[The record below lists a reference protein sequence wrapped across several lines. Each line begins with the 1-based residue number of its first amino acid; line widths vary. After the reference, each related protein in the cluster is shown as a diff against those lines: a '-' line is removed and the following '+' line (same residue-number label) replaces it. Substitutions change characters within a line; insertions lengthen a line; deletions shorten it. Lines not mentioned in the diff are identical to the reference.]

1 MNLVSCYHYII
12 FLIFVSYSLKF
23 VLQTYLVSLSVPKQ
37 SSSKPNQQPNC
48 LHWASNLQFFRYP
61 DTHIFAYV
69 INKRLSMSS
78 IILSVKVGVCALLL
92 LCFIGPLN
100 GWAQGGRGDGSL
112 IVGGTR
118 LPFTPGSNA
127 LSDTGIPLPNPVGPG
142 GSAVANDPVTGELLF
157 YAGGGGIYDAQGN
170 LLQALGGDA
179 DANQPVTVVP
189 VPGDDLTD
197 GIRQY
202 YVFANEGGV
211 IRRYTVSVNVQN
223 APVAT
228 VNPVVVDTGIA
239 GAADALVVV
248 PNADNSNYWVVTQ
261 IDGTG
266 DFSVYDVA
274 GQTATPYPG
283 VSPQALSA
291 TNISFSATSG
301 QLAVATTQGVRLL
314 TINRST
320 GALTETSDFAV
331 PSNEAVYD
339 TEWSPD
345 GTKLFVSTG
354 ATGNVYQ
361 HDVATGVNIPINNLV
376 PGVGNYG
383 LQIGPDGNIYH
394 LYEAAPGEF
403 RLARIN
409 SPNQTGATGLTVE
422 SNLLGGVNL
431 GGRQFSSTASADI
444 DFSGVSIQIKDAGQ
458 CTNNPVHLTPNFVA
472 DGVAQPANG
481 IPDPDSVVWLI
492 NGQRFVGL
500 SPTFVPEEA
509 SLGVQVTAYWG
520 DDSVS
525 VGPLNVDLQEFDLQ
539 VPLVQDTTIC
549 PGDEAILKAEPESG
563 GGQGGQT
570 GGQTGGGNYT
580 YQWSTGET
588 TPEITV
594 DEAAVYWVLVTDPS
608 TGCAAYA
615 ESNVKEYRVENQTYN
630 EWYFGTGGG
639 INFNTLY
646 DDPDDPDDGQ
656 ITPVGD
662 GSQSAP
668 EGVEAVSD
676 PNGDILFYTDGQTV
690 WFVGRDPATGEK
702 VHTPMPIAGNP
713 PPAGIGGDPQA
724 TQVVSIPVPGTEA
737 MYYIFTTTAVEEGG
751 YALRYSIVDLRGSQ
765 ASSGP
770 SVVSS
775 NNLLFVKST
784 ERIAIQGG
792 NGGNATLVAH
802 EYGTNNFRAYPITQ
816 QGIGNPVISSAGAV
830 HTIDQ
835 SNTLQGQMT
844 FGGDSSGAV
853 VATVVDN
860 RVELFNFDTET
871 LEISE
876 PVTIDFTGLGN
887 PYGIE
892 MVTDSTGNTVLY
904 VSTDNGIYGATV
916 QRPLNEGQ
924 TIPVVLVDGTAG
936 NTYGAIQRGPDGQ
949 IYVAQPGETNI
960 GTLAPNPNDPANSG
974 FNAAALPDG
983 LPNGAVSGFGLP
995 TYVSFGGNSFPD
1007 PSISVDEACVGNE
1020 INFSA
1025 QGRDDVIETYS
1036 WTIERVDASG
1046 NFLYNV
1052 GIDSADAQNFTMMID
1067 SAGSYVA
1074 KVLLSNDC
1082 EPDTTLTQTFE
1093 VTDGVETTLP
1103 ESAQLC
1109 QGGIDITAVE
1119 GIDVSGLS
1127 FAWVRRGAAGGGNL
1141 PAENTISVDEE
1152 GYYFVTVTNAEG
1164 CTSEDSI
1171 FIVDERPRIELPGDT
1186 TLCVGDEL
1194 RLDVRAPSIRETPPG
1209 YEWVILDENGATLQ
1223 TSNEPV
1229 LEVDET
1235 TPDPGTYQYTVTV
1248 TDEFGCFVRD
1258 TVAITISPSVEI
1270 ALAKVDPSACATD
1283 NGSITLTFPNG
1294 EDPTQYSYRWSG
1306 PNGFTSTQQNLTDIG
1321 SGVYS
1326 VTVTGLSNC
1335 PVTESIGLDDP
1346 ATFNVTSA
1354 TPEPGCDDSGTITVA
1369 LSGLTPTSPLLPI
1382 DVRVVGNEGY
1392 EATLQVFADQFI
1404 ITNLAPDTYTFSM
1417 TSADGCA
1424 VTASAVIDE
1433 PEEVDFDFA
1442 QDVVTDCGEAT
1453 LSVNYSPTSGD
1464 QWFFEWIDPSGNVV
1478 LQGNDQ
1484 SSFSTSV
1491 SGTYEVR
1498 VTNVDGVDPAGNAV
1512 CPATKDIPVFVD
1524 ESFLIS
1530 LEEVEPDNSCETGEK
1545 QLTVNFNPEETI
1557 DRDLSYRWELNGT
1570 QLPLVTRTITVTETG
1585 NYRVTVRD
1593 RNSACEAP
1601 NEPIPVLVNQPI
1613 SVALFYGSACADGSS
1628 VPLYAGVQATGTDSL
1643 VFRWFGPNGQAL
1655 PQGTG
1660 RGDTLLIRPD
1670 YPEGQYQ
1677 VEVTSFI
1684 QEIESCQATATV
1696 DFSRDPVPTSNL
1708 GLGPFVICSKDSED
1722 SIRTVTLRVDNDP
1735 LSTIRW
1741 IFFGEETT
1749 DNGEF
1754 AGNNADLVV
1763 NTAGTYIV
1771 EVTNEF
1777 GCTTVDSVEVIEDC
1791 APRIT
1796 APNAFRPGGV
1806 NAEFFV
1812 YHKYVSTNDFDVKI
1826 YNRWGELVYQSND
1839 RDFRWDGTYNGRQ
1852 APLGTYPYVV
1862 RFKADTEETSS
1873 NIRESRGG
1881 VTIIR

>member
-1 MNLVSCYHYII
+1 M
-12 FLIFVSYSLKF
+12 
-23 VLQTYLVSLSVPKQ
+23 LS
-37 SSSKPNQQPNC
+37 
-48 LHWASNLQFFRYP
+48 
-61 DTHIFAYV
+61 T
-69 INKRLSMSS
+69 
-78 IILSVKVGVCALLL
+78 ILSQSGACAIMFLGLL
-92 LCFIGPLN
+92 GPLS
-100 GWAQGGRGDGSL
+100 GWAQGDRGDGNWT
-112 IVGGTR
+112 VGGTQ
-118 LPFTPGSNA
+118 LPFNPGTKS
-127 LSDTGIPLPNPVGPG
+127 LSDTGTPLNNPVGLG

-157 YAGGGGIYDAQGN
+157 YASGAGIYDAQGN

-179 DANQPVTVVP
+179 DANQPVAVVP

-197 GIRQY
+197 GVRQY
-202 YVFANEGGV
+202 YVFANEGGTV
-211 IRRYTVSVNVQN
+211 RRYTVSVNVQN

-228 VNPVVVDTGIA
+228 VTGPTDTGIV
-239 GAADALVVV
+239 GAADALAVV
-248 PNADNSNYWVVTQ
+248 PSADNSTFWMIAQ
-261 IDGTG
+261 RDGTG
-266 DFSVYDVA
+266 DFLVYDVA
-274 GQTATPYPG
+274 GGTVAEYPG
-283 VSPQALSA
+283 VSPQAITA
-291 TNISFSATSG
+291 TNISFSAASG
-301 QLAVATTQGVRLL
+301 QLAVATAGQGVRLL
-314 TINRST
+314 SIDRST
-320 GALTETSDFAV
+320 GALTETNDFAV

-361 HDVATGVNIPINNLV
+361 HDVATGVNLPINNLV

-383 LQIGPDGNIYH
+383 LQLGPDGNVYH
-394 LYEAAPGEF
+394 LYEAAPGEY

-409 SPNQTGATGLTVE
+409 SPNASGATGLTVD
-422 SNLLGGVNL
+422 SNLLDGANL
-431 GGRQFSSTASADI
+431 GGRQFSTTADSNI
-444 DFSGVSIQIKDAGQ
+444 DFSNVSLRPTPVGQ
-458 CTNNPVHLTPNFVA
+458 CLNNPVQLVPNILLN
-472 DGVAQPANG
+472 GSIPQPENG
-481 IPDPDSVVWLI
+481 IPDPDSVVWI
-492 NGQRFVGL
+492 IDGQRFAGF
-500 SPTFVPEEA
+500 SPTFVPEQA
-509 SLGVQVTAYWG
+509 PSVQVTAYWG
-520 DDSVS
+520 DDSIS
-525 VGPLNVDLQEFDLQ
+525 ASATLNLQDFDLQEKI
-539 VPLVQDTTIC
+539 PLVQDTTIC
-549 PGDEAILKAEPESG
+549 PGDFAILKAEPESG

-580 YQWSTGET
+580 YQWSTGAT
-588 TPEITV
+588 TDTIQV
-594 DEAAVYWVLVTDPS
+594 NEAGVYWVLVTDPS
-608 TGCAAYA
+608 TECTAYA

-662 GSQSAP
+662 GEQAAP

-702 VHTPMPIAGNP
+702 VHTVMPIEGNP
-713 PPAGIGGDPQA
+713 PPAGIGGDPGA
-724 TQVVSIPVPGTEA
+724 TQVISIPVPGTEA
-737 MYYIFTTTAVEEGG
+737 LYYIFTTTAVEEGG

-802 EYGTNNFRAYPITQ
+802 EYGTNNFRAYPITA
-816 QGIGNPVISSAGAV
+816 QGIGNPVISSTGSV
-830 HTIDQ
+830 HDITNPNDGKGYIK
-835 SNTLQGQMT
+835 
-844 FGGDSSGAV
+844 FGGDSTSSLVAV
-853 VATVVDN
+853 ALDN

-876 PVTIDFTGLGN
+876 PVTIDFTGQGQ

-892 MVTDSTGNTVLY
+892 MATDSLGNTVLY
-904 VSTDNGIYGATV
+904 VSTNNGIYGATV
-916 QRPLNEGQ
+916 QRPLSEGQ

-949 IYVAQPGETNI
+949 IYVAQPDETNV
-960 GTLAPNPNDPANSG
+960 GTLSPNPDDPANSD
-974 FNAAALPDG
+974 FNATALPDG
-983 LPNGAVSGFGLP
+983 LPNGAVSGLGLP

-1007 PSISVDEACVGNE
+1007 PSINVENACVGNE
-1020 INFSA
+1020 ISFSA

-1119 GIDVSGLS
+1119 GVDVSDLS
-1127 FAWVRRGAAGGGNL
+1127 FAWVRRGASGGGNL
-1141 PAENTISVDEE
+1141 PAENTISVNEA

-1229 LEVDET
+1229 LEVDEV

-1248 TDEFGCFVRD
+1248 TDEFDCFIRD
-1258 TVAITISPSVEI
+1258 TVAITISPTVEV
-1270 ALAKVDPSACATD
+1270 ALAKVDPLACATD

-1294 EDPTQYSYRWSG
+1294 EDPTQYSYQWSG
-1306 PNGFTSTQQNLTDIG
+1306 PDGFTSTQKDLDNIG

-1326 VTVTGLSNC
+1326 VTVTGLNNC

-1346 ATFNVTSA
+1346 ATFSVTSA
-1354 TPEPGCDDSGTITVA
+1354 TPQPGCDDSGTITVA

-1417 TSADGCA
+1417 TSADGCV

-1433 PEEVDFDFA
+1433 PEELDFDFA
-1442 QDVVTDCGEAT
+1442 QDVVTGCGDAT
-1453 LSVNYSPTSGD
+1453 ITVNYSLTSGD
-1464 QWFFEWIDPSGNVV
+1464 EWTFEWFDPN
-1478 LQGNDQ
+1478 GNDLPFPPNQ
-1484 SSFSTSV
+1484 SSIDVSV
-1491 SGTYEVR
+1491 SGTYQVR
-1498 VTNVDGVDPAGNAV
+1498 VTNTDGLDPAGNAV

-1524 ESFLIS
+1524 QSFLIS

-1545 QLTVNFNPEETI
+1545 QLTVNFNPEEVA
-1557 DRDLSYRWELNGT
+1557 DRELSYRWELNGV
-1570 QLPLVTRTITVTETG
+1570 QLPLATRTITVTETG
-1585 NYRVTVRD
+1585 DYRVTVRD
-1593 RNSACEAP
+1593 RNSACSVSP
-1601 NEPIPVLVNQPI
+1601 NEALPVFVGQPL
-1613 SVALFYGSACADGSS
+1613 SVALFYGNACADGSS
-1628 VPLYAGVQATGTDSL
+1628 VPLYAGVRATGIDSL

-1684 QEIESCQATATV
+1684 QERESCQATATA
-1696 DFSRDPVPTSNL
+1696 DFSRNPVPTSNL
-1708 GLGPFVICSKDSED
+1708 GLGPFVICPRDPND
-1722 SIRTVTLRVDNDP
+1722 SINSVTLRVDDNP
-1735 LSTIRW
+1735 LSTINW
-1741 IFFGEETT
+1741 ITPLGT
-1749 DNGEF
+1749 
-1754 AGNNADLVV
+1754 ANNAPDIV
-1763 NTAGTYIV
+1763 ADRGGTYIV
-1771 EVTNEF
+1771 EITNEF
-1777 GCTTVDSVEVIEDC
+1777 GCTIVDSVEVIEDC

-1806 NAEFFV
+1806 NTEFFV
-1812 YHKYVSTNDFDVKI
+1812 YHKYVSTDDFDVRI
-1826 YNRWGELVYQSND
+1826 YNRWGEIVFQSND

-1862 RFKADTEETSS
+1862 KFKGDTDTAETGST
-1873 NIRESRGG
+1873 IRETRGG

>member
-1 MNLVSCYHYII
+1 M
-12 FLIFVSYSLKF
+12 
-23 VLQTYLVSLSVPKQ
+23 LSTLF
-37 SSSKPNQQPNC
+37 SGRIG
-48 LHWASNLQFFRYP
+48 A
-61 DTHIFAYV
+61 
-69 INKRLSMSS
+69 
-78 IILSVKVGVCALLL
+78 CAIVF
-92 LCFIGPLN
+92 LCFVGLPH
-100 GWAQGGRGDGSL
+100 GRAQGDRGNGNWT
-112 IVGGTR
+112 VGGTQ
-118 LPFTPGSNA
+118 LPFNPGTKS
-127 LSDTGIPLPNPVGPG
+127 LSDTGTPLPNPVGLG

-157 YAGGGGIYDAQGN
+157 YASGAGIYDAQGN
-170 LLQALGGDA
+170 LLQTLNGDA
-179 DANQPVTVVP
+179 DANQPVAVVP
-189 VPGDDLTD
+189 FPGDDLTD

-202 YVFANEGGV
+202 YVFVNEGGA

-228 VNPVVVDTGIA
+228 VNPAAVDTGIA

-274 GQTATPYPG
+274 GQIATPYPG

-291 TNISFSATSG
+291 TNISFSAASG
-301 QLAVATTQGVRLL
+301 QLAVATAGQGVRLL
-314 TINRST
+314 TIDRSS
-320 GALTETSDFAV
+320 GALTETNDFAV
-331 PSNEAVYD
+331 PGNEAVYD

-361 HDVATGVNIPINNLV
+361 HDVATGVNLPINNLV

-383 LQIGPDGNIYH
+383 LQLGPDGNVYH
-394 LYEAAPGEF
+394 LYETAAGEY

-409 SPNQTGATGLTVE
+409 NPNASSTTGLTVD
-422 SNLLGGVNL
+422 SNLLGGANL
-431 GGRQFSSTASADI
+431 GGRQFSSTANADI
-444 DFSGVSIQIKDAGQ
+444 DFSEVTIQFAPAGQ
-458 CTNNPVHLTPNFVA
+458 CLNNPVHLTPNFVV
-472 DGVAQPANG
+472 DNVPQPQNG
-481 IPDPDSVVWLI
+481 IPNPDSLVWI
-492 NGQRFVGL
+492 IDGQRYVGF
-500 SPTFVPEEA
+500 SPTFIPEQA
-509 SLGVQVTAYWG
+509 PSVQVTAYWGG

-525 VGPLNVDLQEFDLQ
+525 VGPFNVPLQEFDLQ

-570 GGQTGGGNYT
+570 GGQSGGGNYT

-702 VHTPMPIAGNP
+702 VHTIMPIEGN
-713 PPAGIGGDPQA
+713 PPAGIGGSPQA

-737 MYYIFTTTAVEEGG
+737 MYYIFTTTAVEDGS
-751 YALRYSIVDLRGSQ
+751 YALRYSVVDLRGSQ
-765 ASSGP
+765 ASPGP

-792 NGGNATLVAH
+792 NGGPATLVAH
-802 EYGTNNFRAYPITQ
+802 EYGTNNFRAYPITA
-816 QGIGNPVISSAGAV
+816 QGIGNPVISSTGSV
-830 HTIDQ
+830 HDITNPNDGKGYIK
-835 SNTLQGQMT
+835 
-844 FGGDSSGAV
+844 FGGDSTSSLVAV
-853 VATVVDN
+853 ALDD

-871 LEISE
+871 LELSE

-887 PYGIE
+887 PYGVE
-892 MVTDSTGNTVLY
+892 MVTDSSGNTVLY
-904 VSTDNGIYGATV
+904 VATDNGIYGATV

-936 NTYGAIQRGPDGQ
+936 STYGAIQRGPDGQ
-949 IYVAQPGETNI
+949 IYVAQPGETNV
-960 GTLAPNPNDPANSG
+960 GTLSPNPDDPANSG

-983 LPNGAVSGFGLP
+983 LPSGAVSGFGLP

-1007 PSISVDEACVGNE
+1007 PSISVDEACVGND
-1020 INFSA
+1020 ISFSA
-1025 QGRDDVIETYS
+1025 QGRDDVIETYA

-1074 KVLLSNDC
+1074 RVLLSNDC

-1119 GIDVSGLS
+1119 GVDVSDLS
-1127 FAWVRRGAAGGGNL
+1127 FAWTLRGAPGGGNL
-1141 PAENTISVDEE
+1141 PAENTIRVDEE

-1171 FIVDERPRIELPGDT
+1171 FIVDERPRIELPEDT

-1248 TDEFGCFVRD
+1248 TDEFDCFIRD
-1258 TVAITISPSVEI
+1258 TVAITISPTVEV
-1270 ALAKVDPSACATD
+1270 ALAKVDPLACATD
-1283 NGSITLTFPNG
+1283 DGSITLTFPNG

-1326 VTVTGLSNC
+1326 VTVTGLNNC

-1346 ATFNVTSA
+1346 ATFSVASVT
-1354 TPEPGCDDSGTITVA
+1354 PQPGCDDTGEITVA
-1369 LSGLTPTSPLLPI
+1369 LAGLTPTSPLLPL

-1392 EATLQVFADQFI
+1392 QATLQVFNASSFLID
-1404 ITNLAPDTYTFSM
+1404 NLAPDTYTFSM
-1417 TSADGCA
+1417 TSSDGCV

-1433 PEEVDFDFA
+1433 PEELDFDFA
-1442 QDVVTDCGEAT
+1442 QDVVTGCGDAT
-1453 LSVNYSPTSGD
+1453 ITVNYSPTSGD
-1464 QWFFEWIDPSGNVV
+1464 EWTFEWFDPNGNK
-1478 LQGNDQ
+1478 LQQPPNQ
-1484 SSFSTSV
+1484 SSLTTSV

-1498 VTNVDGVDPAGNAV
+1498 VTDVDRVDAAGNAV

-1524 ESFLIS
+1524 QSFLIS

-1545 QLTVNFNPEETI
+1545 QLTVNFVPEEAA
-1557 DRDLSYRWELNGT
+1557 DRDLIYRWVLDGV
-1570 QLPLVTRTITVTETG
+1570 QLPLVTRTITATQSGVYE
-1585 NYRVTVRD
+1585 VIVRD
-1593 RNSACEAP
+1593 RNSACDAAI
-1601 NEPIPVLVNQPI
+1601 EPLPVFVKQPL
-1613 SVALFYGSACADGSS
+1613 SVALFYGNSCADGSS
-1628 VPLYAGVQATGTDSL
+1628 VPLYAGVQATGSDSL
-1643 VFRWFGPNGQAL
+1643 VYRWFGPNGQAL

-1677 VEVTSFI
+1677 VEVTSLI
-1684 QEIESCQATATV
+1684 EGRESCQATATS
-1696 DFSRDPVPTSNL
+1696 DFSRNPVPTSNL
-1708 GLGPFVICSKDSED
+1708 GLGPFVICPRDPDDSVN
-1722 SIRTVTLRVDNDP
+1722 SVTLRVDSNP

-1741 IFFGEETT
+1741 TT
-1749 DNGEF
+1749 PLGP
-1754 AGNNADLVV
+1754 GSNAPDIV
-1763 NTAGTYIV
+1763 ADRGGTYIV
-1771 EVTNEF
+1771 EITNEF
-1777 GCTTVDSVEVIEDC
+1777 GCTIIDSVEVIEDC

-1812 YHKYVSTNDFDVKI
+1812 YHKYVSTDDFDVRI
-1826 YNRWGELVYQSND
+1826 YNRWGEIVYQSND

-1862 RFKADTEETSS
+1862 KFKGDTDSAETGST
-1873 NIRESRGG
+1873 IRESRGG